1 MDRDAGGP
9 PPRNADSYSL
19 VTEVQPGKTGSSGL
33 FETAA
38 DPDALDRAVAA
49 AAPVAVER
57 ADLAAI
63 TSLQPSLREPVFGLL
78 SSLADNKYML
88 GRRYAEWCTGAPML
102 ESAVAAAAMAQDEL
116 GHARSFYPLLRG
128 FPRGLDAIPM
138 EEKGWQQR
146 PTSAMACLDRPF
158 GAWFDFLAA
167 NLLVDTALT
176 TLLSAASDSPYEPLR
191 QRARKIQQ
199 EESGHWVHGAGW
211 LRRLRPTDSA
221 NIGAAIAR
229 VWDDTFTWF
238 GRADDPVFSPLVTAG
253 LLSDGPD
260 ELRAK
265 LRARLEP
272 LFAAA
277 QAEPLFAR
285 KLPWDRWDANA
296 RRLSRPSS

>member
-1 MDRDAGGP
+1 M
-9 PPRNADSYSL
+9 
-19 VTEVQPGKTGSSGL
+19 TEVDPGENERTGL

-57 ADLAAI
+57 ADLAMVSA
-63 TSLQPSLREPVFGLL
+63 LDPSLREPVFGLL

-128 FPRGLDAIPM
+128 FPRGLDATQM

-146 PTSAMACLDRPF
+146 PTSAMTCLDQRF
-158 GAWFDFLAA
+158 GTWSDFLAA
-167 NLLVDTALT
+167 NLVVDTALT
-176 TLLSAASDSPYEPLR
+176 TLLAAAIDSPYEPLR

-199 EESGHWVHGAGW
+199 EETGHWVHGAGW
-211 LRRLRPTDSA
+211 LRRLQPGDANLSA
-221 NIGAAIAR
+221 ALAR
-229 VWDDTFTWF
+229 VWDDAFTWF
-238 GRADDPVFSPLVTAG
+238 GQADDPVLAPLAAAG

-260 ELRAK
+260 ELRA
-265 LRARLEP
+265 
-272 LFAAA
+272 
-277 QAEPLFAR
+277 
-285 KLPWDRWDANA
+285 N
-296 RRLSRPSS
+296 